1 MLMKRLGFSPEERE
15 MAQHWMEDEN
25 WMKQER
31 YEQDTDYLEC
41 VHDILDD
48 PVFQSME
55 QYIQHGTTTCR
66 AHCIRVS
73 YLSYRICRKR
83 KWDYRA
89 AARAALLHD
98 LFLYDWH
105 THAKETGHHFHG
117 YTHPRVAMRNAA
129 YYFSLSEMEK
139 DMILRHMWPLTP
151 VPPKSREGFALV
163 YADKFCS
170 SAEIVV
176 NVRNWIL
183 DKAGVRHDVLGKAT

>member
-1 MLMKRLGFSPEERE
+1 MKSLGFTPEERR
-15 MAQHWMEDEN
+15 QVNDWIQDEN
-25 WMKQER
+25 WIKQER

-41 VHDILDD
+41 VYDILDN

-55 QYIQHGTTTCR
+55 QYIQHGTTSCKK
-66 AHCIRVS
+66 HCIQVS

-83 KWDYRA
+83 GWDYRA
-89 AARAALLHD
+89 AARAGLLHD

-129 YYFSLSEMEK
+129 HYFTLTEMEK
-139 DMILRHMWPLTP
+139 NSILRHMWPLTP
-151 VPPKSREGFALV
+151 IPPKSWEGFVIV

-170 SAEIVV
+170 SEEIVT
-176 NVRNWIL
+176 NIRNWIL
-183 DKAGVRHDVLGKAT
+183 DKAGVGHDVLGKAT